1 MNLITIMYH
10 CMYNVY
16 SVIRCLTYERN
27 ILSMNL
33 IQDIDINIL
42 IFIQEKMH
50 TALMNKVMPVITSL
64 GSGGLVWVIITIL
77 LLISNKYK
85 KVGMIMALSLILVTI
100 LGEGIIKHVVQR
112 TRPCVDVPTMKM
124 LVKIPK
130 SYSFPSG
137 HTAASFAAAGVL
149 MINLKKYG
157 LYALLLAS
165 LIAFSRLYLFVHYP
179 SDVLVGA
186 ILGLA
191 CAKISSMIAKN
202 YINWI

>member
-1 MNLITIMYH
+1 
-10 CMYNVY
+10 
-16 SVIRCLTYERN
+16 
-27 ILSMNL
+27 MNL
-33 IQDIDINIL
+33 IQNIDMNIL

-64 GSGGLVWVIITIL
+64 GSGGLVWVFIAIL
-77 LLISNKYK
+77 LLMSNKYR
-85 KVGMIMALSLILVTI
+85 KVGIIMALSLMLVTI
-100 LGEGIIKHVVQR
+100 LGEGIIKHAVQR

-124 LVKIPK
+124 LVKVPK
-130 SYSFPSG
+130 SSSFPSG
-137 HTAASFAAAGVL
+137 HTAASFAAAGVV

-179 SDVLVGA
+179 SDVLAGV

-191 CAKISSMIAKN
+191 CAKISSMAAKKFL
-202 YINWI
+202 